1 MTMEN
6 MNHHEHEGNNM
17 DMIYSMNMWTSLKN
31 MKTTWTTMHM
41 ETPWT
46 GSKTQTAMNMKKI
59 ETHEY
64 EPPQEC

>member
-46 GSKTQTAMNMKKI
+46 G
-59 ETHEY
+59 
-64 EPPQEC
+64 